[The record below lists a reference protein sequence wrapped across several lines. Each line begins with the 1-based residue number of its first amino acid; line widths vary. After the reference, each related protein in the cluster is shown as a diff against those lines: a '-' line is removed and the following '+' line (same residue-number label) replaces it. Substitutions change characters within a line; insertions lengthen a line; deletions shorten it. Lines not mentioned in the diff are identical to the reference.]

1 MQFNLTKPEQ
11 LDLTKPSSNLSH
23 MPATP
28 HDVRLEVTTN
38 QLSQLDIPSTQTNQ
52 NIDPFS
58 IKTQQD
64 LLQKVDVAVDKRHGY
79 IKCEGKR
86 F

>member
-1 MQFNLTKPEQ
+1 MQLNLTKPGQ

-23 MPATP
+23 MQATP
-28 HDVRLEVTTN
+28 NDVTLEVTTN
-38 QLSQLDIPSTQTNQ
+38 QLSQLDIPSTQTTPK
-52 NIDPFS
+52 IDPFS

-64 LLQKVDVAVDKRHGY
+64 LLQKIDVAVDKRHGY
-79 IKCEGKR
+79 VKCQGKR